1 VRRSIVRQVTES
13 KFKKPTPQ
21 QRLYIKTISIHSSSQ
36 LEDLK
41 ENLSGKEPIILIARI
56 APIVSRDPEAA
67 SKLVNE
73 LYLTNIKNSYSVF
86 RLGEERFMVVPNNVQ
101 VEGIL
106 LWNNKTKLVYIIRFL
121 ISSSCRWLSLSWFC
135 PEMCNISATSFLPGK
150 TSNSNCGGILNLFMY
165 QESEFI

>member
-1 VRRSIVRQVTES
+1 VGRRTVRQVTQS
-13 KFKKPTPQ
+13 KFKKTSPQ
-21 QRLYIKTISIHSSSQ
+21 ERLYIKTISIHTISQ
-36 LEDLK
+36 LENLK

-73 LYLTNIKNSYSVF
+73 LYSTNIKNSYSVF

-106 LWNNKTKLVYIIRFL
+106 
-121 ISSSCRWLSLSWFC
+121 S
-135 PEMCNISATSFLPGK
+135 
-150 TSNSNCGGILNLFMY
+150 
-165 QESEFI
+165 

>member
-41 ENLSGKEPIILIARI
+41 ENLPGKEPTILIARI
-56 APIVSRDPEAA
+56 APIVSKDPVAA

-73 LYLTNIKNSYSVF
+73 LYSTHLKNGYSVF

-101 VEGIL
+101 VEGI
-106 LWNNKTKLVYIIRFL
+106 FL
-121 ISSSCRWLSLSWFC
+121 
-135 PEMCNISATSFLPGK
+135 
-150 TSNSNCGGILNLFMY
+150 
-165 QESEFI
+165 

>member
-1 VRRSIVRQVTES
+1 MRRRIVRQVTES
-13 KFKKPTPQ
+13 KFKKTTPQ
-21 QRLYIKTISIHSSSQ
+21 QRLYLKTISIHSSSQ

-41 ENLSGKEPIILIARI
+41 ENLPGKEPTILIARI

-106 LWNNKTKLVYIIRFL
+106 L
-121 ISSSCRWLSLSWFC
+121 
-135 PEMCNISATSFLPGK
+135 
-150 TSNSNCGGILNLFMY
+150 
-165 QESEFI
+165 